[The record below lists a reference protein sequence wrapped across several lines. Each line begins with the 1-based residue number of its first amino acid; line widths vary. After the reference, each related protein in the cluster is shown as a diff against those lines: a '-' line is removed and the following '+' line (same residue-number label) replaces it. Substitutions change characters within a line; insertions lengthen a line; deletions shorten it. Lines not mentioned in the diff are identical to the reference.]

1 MTQEQK
7 TTSLTAVVSEVLQNL
22 AFMFPDYDDAEV
34 SPKDVWLETEIGYAG
49 PARGTLRFHCN
60 RDFTMLLAANLLGID
75 PEAVDSPAKANDAT
89 KEFVNIVCGQLITAL
104 HGTEEV
110 FDLSIPRIRELAETP
125 DFTASEALPSNNVQS
140 ASFSVQGHRM
150 QVLHRSEV

>member
-1 MTQEQK
+1 
-7 TTSLTAVVSEVLQNL
+7 
-22 AFMFPDYDDAEV
+22 MFPDYDDAEV

-75 PEAVDSPAKANDAT
+75 PEAVDSPAKADDAT
-89 KEFVNIVCGQLITAL
+89 KEFVNIVCGQFITAL

-125 DFTASEALPSNNVQS
+125 DFTTSEALPSNNVQS
-140 ASFSVQGHRM
+140 ASFSVQEHRM